1 MRLSLR
7 ACLAVP
13 LLVFSLCAR
22 ADPGCY
28 RIAMIDQAPDVDL
41 DKALGELLYREA
53 GLCVTLMRVPT
64 ERLKRMLDKGD
75 VDGVVVRTLEFIRA
89 QSGMERGRAAPSPVI
104 NSAETGA
111 ICRG

>member
-1 MRLSLR
+1 
-7 ACLAVP
+7 
-13 LLVFSLCAR
+13 
-22 ADPGCY
+22 
-28 RIAMIDQAPDVDL
+28 MIDQAPDVDL

-89 QSGMERGRAAPSPVI
+89 QSGMVAVEQHPRL
-104 NSAETGA
+104 
-111 ICRG
+111 